1 MTTIDEHVAELLNLW
16 TEATQDLEENSTY
29 YEAEH
34 RPQALGLAVPP
45 PMRHLLAKIGWASL
59 YLDSLEERL
68 NVEGFRMAQA
78 VSADDKLWEWWQ
90 ANNMDT
96 ASSQAHLE
104 AMIYGRCYV
113 TVSAPDPTD
122 PLSDKTSPVIR
133 VESPMSVFAEID
145 ESTQRVTRA
154 IRVIEKNGQPRK
166 VTLYLPN
173 VTHFLTEED
182 TGGLR
187 RWRPYMN
194 AVEHKLG
201 AVPVIPMLNKKRVGE
216 TYGKTEIRASI
227 KSAIDAACRLMMDL
241 QAAAE
246 LMAIPQRV
254 LFGADFDELLSQTG
268 GSKWE
273 AYMANVLAFDDPD
286 GKIQQ
291 FAAAELQNFVNG
303 MRQLEKNVANDTGL
317 PPQYLSF
324 ATDNPASADAIRAS
338 ESRLVTKSERKCNI
352 FGEAWEQV
360 MRMAMLVM
368 TRSIPKG
375 AYRMETKWRN
385 PATPSFASKA
395 DAVVK
400 LATAKTP
407 DGRAVIPLE
416 MARQELGYTDVQRR
430 QMEKWDRESSSNI
443 LSDLYGVR
451 ATEQPQT
458 TQPEPEPAVQE
469 E

>member
-1 MTTIDEHVAELLNLW
+1 MTTIAEHVDQLR
-16 TEATQDLEENSTY
+16 DLMMDFEPEHEENASY

-34 RPQALGLAVPP
+34 RPHALGLAVPP
-45 PMRHLLAKIGWASL
+45 QMRHLLAKIGWASL

-68 NVEGFRMAQA
+68 NIEGFRMAMA
-78 VSADDKLWEWWQ
+78 EASDDRLWSWWQ

-96 ASSQAHLE
+96 RASQAHLD
-104 AMIYGRCYV
+104 AMIYGRCYI

-122 PLSDKTSPVIR
+122 KFADPTAPIFRIDSPR
-133 VESPMSVFAEID
+133 TVFAEID
-145 ESTQRVTRA
+145 ESTERVIRA
-154 IRVIEKNGQPRK
+154 IRLVDDNT

-173 VTHFLTEED
+173 VTYFLKR
-182 TGGLR
+182 GGSLEGE
-187 RWRPYMN
+187 WVQYMPAKKHN
-194 AVEHKLG
+194 LG
-201 AVPVIPMLNKKRVGE
+201 VVPIIPMVNRKRTGE

-254 LFGADFDELLSQTG
+254 LFGADFNELLTQTG

-273 AYMANVLAFDDPD
+273 AYIANVLAFDDPN
-286 GKIQQ
+286 GKIAQ

-303 MRQLEKNVANDTGL
+303 MRQLEKNVAGDTGL
-317 PPQYLSF
+317 PPQYMSF

-338 ESRLVTKSERKCNI
+338 ETRLVTKSERKCNI

-360 MRMAMLVM
+360 MRLALLVM
-368 TRSIPKG
+368 DREIPKP
-375 AYRMETKWRN
+375 AYRMETVWRN
-385 PATPSFASKA
+385 PATPSFAAMA

-400 LATAKTP
+400 LATTKTP
-407 DGRAVIPLE
+407 AGPAVMPLE
-416 MARQELGYTDVQRR
+416 MARIKLGFSDGERK
-430 QMEKWDRESSSNI
+430 QMTKWDREAPTSV
-443 LSDLYGVR
+443 LAGLYADLGKDPDD
-451 ATEQPQT
+451 TPQLEDN
-458 TQPEPEPAVQE
+458 PEVDE